1 MNIQLEKRE
10 HQNEDLELKITKN
23 RKSEFVIRNENNE
36 KNTMEGTIWKRL
48 GKKISMSEVHL
59 KESSIVRV
67 VSFFE
72 SKMQRGLKTDFTK
85 RTCINGNHIIDG
97 LVEKQSLR

>member
-1 MNIQLEKRE
+1 
-10 HQNEDLELKITKN
+10 
-23 RKSEFVIRNENNE
+23 
-36 KNTMEGTIWKRL
+36 MEGTIWKRL

-59 KESSIVRV
+59 KESSIV
-67 VSFFE
+67 SKSGFILCFWLNFE

-97 LVEKQSLR
+97 LVEKQSLK